1 MKKIIIYLIIIL
13 ITPSV
18 PRVGIAQ
25 NSTANSTRT
34 GIGGQANLASLG
46 SGKPI
51 TQTFDDRYD
60 GIKGNP
66 FFYDDQYHDGELWLI
81 DSTHFTNEVK
91 YRYDQLKG
99 LVQVKY
105 PDGKEMYL
113 NSLKIKSFLLKIEN
127 KDVTFIN
134 ISAQNK
140 PTEYTLYQIIYH
152 SPTLKLLRNS
162 RKKLLRVNDTGPYSK
177 GEIYDEIKNDYTYFI
192 QQNDKPLTEVK
203 LSRKSFIKAMPEKE
217 RKIENIFNSPR
228 YKGDLTVSKL
238 GEIMQKLDEPN
249 SEK

>member
-1 MKKIIIYLIIIL
+1 MKKFIIYLSIVL

-18 PRVGIAQ
+18 PKVGMAQ
-25 NSTANSTRT
+25 NSAANSTRT
-34 GIGGQANLASLG
+34 GVGGQANLASLG

-66 FFYDDQYHDGELWLI
+66 FFYDNQYHEGELWLI

-91 YRYDQLKG
+91 YRFDQLKG

-113 NSLKIKSFLLKIEN
+113 NSLKIRSFLLKIEN

-134 ISAQNK
+134 VLTPNK
-140 PTEYTLYQIIYH
+140 PTECTVYQIIYH

-162 RKKLLRVNDTGPYSK
+162 RKKLSRVNDTGAYSK
-177 GEIYDEIKNDYTYFI
+177 GEVYDEIRNDYTYFI
-192 QQNDKPLTEVK
+192 QQEEKPLTEVK

-217 RKIENIFNSPR
+217 RKIENIFNSPK

-249 SEK
+249 AEK